1 MKQALNN
8 PIVVG
13 ILCLVAVVIVYWR
26 VSAPSPYLTEVEAEE
41 VVVTDPIINDVPAPP
56 PPVTS
61 PPPTP
66 APLLVENASSPPTF
80 SSKEIIAQWE
90 AEFSRDPFKRV
101 ASAIVGPRETPPIGD
116 INRSTDSLSSPKV
129 FQIQAI
135 SIEGRRRFAV
145 INHQVVAEGEILEG
159 SRLVKIHADG
169 MVFSDHQGKYQ
180 VEFGSQ
186 PKPKEESS

>member
-1 MKQALNN
+1 MRKALNN

-13 ILCLVAVVIVYWR
+13 ILCVVALVCVYWQ
-26 VSAPSPYLTEVEAEE
+26 VSAPSEYLTEVDAEE
-41 VVVTDPIINDVPAPP
+41 VVVADPIINAEHASPP
-56 PPVTS
+56 QVSS

-66 APLLVENASSPPTF
+66 APVLVGNGSSPPSF

-101 ASAIVGPRETPPIGD
+101 ASAMVSPMKTSPTGET
-116 INRSTDSLSSPKV
+116 NRSADSLIPRKV
-129 FQIQAI
+129 FQLQAI
-135 SIEGRRRFAV
+135 SIEGPRRFAV
-145 INHQVVAEGEILEG
+145 INHQVVAEGETLEG

-169 MVFSDHQGKYQ
+169 VVFSDHRGEYQ

-186 PKPKEESS
+186 PKEESS

>member
-1 MKQALNN
+1 MRQALNN

-13 ILCLVAVVIVYWR
+13 ILCLVAVVVVYWR
-26 VSAPSPYLTEVEAEE
+26 VSAPSAYSTEVEAEE
-41 VVVTDPIINDVPAPP
+41 MVADPIINAVPAPP
-56 PPVTS
+56 PPVTP

-66 APLLVENASSPPTF
+66 APVLVENTSSPPPF

-101 ASAIVGPRETPPIGD
+101 ASAIVGPRETSPTGET
-116 INRSTDSLSSPKV
+116 NRSADSLSPRKV
-129 FQIQAI
+129 FQLQAI

-145 INHQVVAEGEILEG
+145 INHQVVTEGETLEG

-169 MVFSDHQGKYQ
+169 VVFSDEQGEHQ

-186 PKPKEESS
+186 PKPKEKSS